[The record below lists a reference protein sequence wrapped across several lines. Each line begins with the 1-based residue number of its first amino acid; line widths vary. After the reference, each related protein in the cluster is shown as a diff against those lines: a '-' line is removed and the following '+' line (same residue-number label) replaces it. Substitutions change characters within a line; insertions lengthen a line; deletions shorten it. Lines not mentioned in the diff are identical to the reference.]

1 MSFHEQPL
9 VDFLETNK
17 DLLNKNEFTELY
29 DRATKLRKVYLTW
42 TLYNAGIDPIPYF
55 KDELP
60 TYFLLQTSDLVI
72 DGLDITPLKHLVL
85 TPNITAVNRMS
96 IYDSI
101 FIETIEVLGKPIFR
115 FHCFD
120 SIKNVT
126 IKFNDTKEEFLKLVM
141 VNQQL
146 PMDLNKNSF
155 INCSGKIICTDGT
168 LKIDPKKNIII

>member
-1 MSFHEQPL
+1 MSFPKPQIL
-9 VDFLETNK
+9 DFLKENQ
-17 DLLNKNEFTELY
+17 DLLNQNNFTELY
-29 DRATKLRKVYLTW
+29 NKATTLRKIYLTW
-42 TLYNAGIDPIPYF
+42 ALYNAGIDPIPYF

-85 TPNITAVNRMS
+85 THNITAVNRMS

-115 FHCFD
+115 AHCFD
-120 SIKNVT
+120 SIKNVI

-141 VNQQL
+141 VSTSN
-146 PMDLNKNSF
+146 PTFLNNNSF